1 MESRIEWVRRVV
13 FAAAGAAFLAAVP
26 GRAPSAAVLPP
37 VAASDGM
44 VVTEQHLA
52 SEVGADILKAGGNA
66 IDAAVAIG
74 YALAVVHPCCGN
86 LGGGGFMTIHLADG
100 RNIFINFREKAPEAS
115 SETMYLDAKGDVVAG
130 RSTRGY
136 LAIGVPG
143 SPLGLDTALRSYGT
157 MSRQQVM
164 APAIAL
170 ARDGYILGQGDVIL
184 GQGDVDILDT
194 SVKSFAEEPNAA
206 AIFLKDGKP
215 YQAGDRLV
223 QAKLAAT
230 LERLA
235 KDGPDA
241 FYRGSIAAAI
251 VAASRANGGLL
262 ASQDFAR
269 YTVAEATPIS
279 CAYRG
284 FEIISAPPPSSGG
297 TTLCEILTILQAY
310 PMKDLGFHSAR
321 GVHLMVEAMRHAFVD
336 RNNTLGDPDFVANPV
351 AELLS
356 ERHAAAI
363 RATIE
368 EARATPSAAVKLGM
382 PPHEGTNTTHYSVV
396 DKAGNAVA
404 VTTTINSYFGAKVIA
419 GDTGFFLNDEM
430 DDFTVKPGVPNI
442 HGLVQGE
449 ANAIKPGKRPLS
461 SMSPTIVTQDGHVF
475 MVLGSP
481 GGSRII
487 TITLEAILNV
497 VDHGMTISEA
507 IDAPRLHHQWLPDT
521 IYAEPFALSPDTEAA
536 LAAMGYTVTEQK
548 PWGAAEAIL
557 VGQHAPPAPS
567 VTASAGDD
575 STHGGT
581 IKPGLRYGANDERRP
596 AGAAIGE

>member
-1 MESRIEWVRRVV
+1 MGWRTDTAARRLIVTL
-13 FAAAGAAFLAAVP
+13 ASAAFLVALPMGA
-26 GRAPSAAVLPP
+26 SAAVLPP
-37 VAASDGM
+37 VEARDGM
-44 VVTEQHLA
+44 VVTEQRLA
-52 SEVGADILKAGGNA
+52 SEVGADILRAGGNA
-66 IDAAVAIG
+66 IDAAVAVG

-100 RNIFINFREKAPEAS
+100 RDVFLNFREKAPLAA

-136 LAIGVPG
+136 LAVGVPG
-143 SPLGLDTALRSYGT
+143 TPLGLDTALRRYGT

-170 ARDGYILGQGDVIL
+170 ARDGFVL

-194 SVKSFAEEPNAA
+194 SVKFFAEEPNAA
-206 AIFLKDGKP
+206 AIFLKNGKP

-223 QAKLAAT
+223 QAQLAAT
-230 LERLA
+230 LELLA
-235 KDGPDA
+235 RDGTDA
-241 FYRGSIAAAI
+241 FYRGPIAAAV
-251 VAASRANGGLL
+251 VAASAANGGILSS
-262 ASQDFAR
+262 ADFAQ
-269 YTVAEATPIS
+269 YTVEEAPSIR

-284 FEIISAPPPSSGG
+284 FAIVSAPPPSSGG
-297 TTLCEILTILQAY
+297 TTLCEILSILEAY

-321 GVHLMVEAMRHAFVD
+321 SIHYMVEAMRHAYVD
-336 RNNTLGDPDFVANPV
+336 RNNTLGDPDFVTNPV

-356 ERHAAAI
+356 ESHAAAI
-363 RATIE
+363 RAKIE
-368 EARATPSAAVKLGM
+368 EARAMPSAAVKLGV
-382 PPHEGTNTTHYSVV
+382 PPHEGTNTTHYSIV

-404 VTTTINSYFGAKVIA
+404 ATYTINLYFGAKVIA

-430 DDFTVKPGVPNI
+430 DDFTAKPGVPNNF
-442 HGLVQGE
+442 GLVQGE

-461 SMSPTIVTQDGHVF
+461 SMSPTIVTQDGHIF
-475 MVLGSP
+475 MVVGSP

-497 VDHGMTISEA
+497 VDHGMTLSEA

-521 IYAEPFALSPDTEAA
+521 IYGEPLALSPDTEAA
-536 LAAMGYTVTEQK
+536 LAQMGYTVTVQK
-548 PWGAAEAIL
+548 PWGAAEGIL
-557 VGQHAPPAPS
+557 VGPLAPLS
-567 VTASAGDD
+567 SAALGSGGDD

-581 IKPGLRYGANDERRP
+581 VRPGLRYGANDERRP